1 MLYKNQYSNFSKKEV
16 NFQGGYY
23 GKVEAEHFK
32 MQGLLFMYECMSY
45 ESDFHLR
52 SCKQKGICGNPGGS
66 GEVCWLWL
74 LLQNVSRLCI

>member
-1 MLYKNQYSNFSKKEV
+1 MEKLKLNISRCKGCY
-16 NFQGGYY
+16 
-23 GKVEAEHFK
+23 
-32 MQGLLFMYECMSY
+32 LYECMSY

-66 GEVCWLWL
+66 GEVRWLRL